1 MPHSRSRGPLPP
13 STAGSTEAPVL
24 RSLVRLQGHLTSP
37 PVTLLVSR
45 TCPHIQPLPS
55 AHPPE
60 SRVRVAACT
69 WVLPS
74 QPPHDRG
81 TPPPSATP
89 RRSCPQVHVG
99 GESASRPGPR
109 HREHARPPPGDA
121 APRSPPRPGNRR
133 RSGGTCRRGKRE
145 RGRAGRLRREDGR
158 RGKGRVPRFPGLVAS
173 APSLTEAPAAE
184 ASACGSHAGPGP
196 CSEEA
201 GAGSAIGAP
210 LATGLV
216 GTPGNEQGE
225 KGLWSHQVLSPV
237 RSRTSLGKP
246 CGPAEAALSWR

>member
-55 AHPPE
+55 ARPPE
-60 SRVRVAACT
+60 SRVRVAACS
-69 WVLPS
+69 WVLPP

-81 TPPPSATP
+81 TPPPPPP
-89 RRSCPQVHVG
+89 RVG
-99 GESASRPGPR
+99 PVPR
-109 HREHARPPPGDA
+109 CVLAGRAPAARGHGTANTRGRHQGTLLPAARPVPGIAVDPVA
-121 APRSPPRPGNRR
+121 G
-133 RSGGTCRRGKRE
+133 CRGKRE